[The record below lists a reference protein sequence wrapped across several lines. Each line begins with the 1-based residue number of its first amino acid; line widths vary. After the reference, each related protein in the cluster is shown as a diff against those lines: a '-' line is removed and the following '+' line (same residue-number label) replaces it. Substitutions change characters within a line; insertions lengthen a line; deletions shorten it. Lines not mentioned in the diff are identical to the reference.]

1 MLPPDAVKFLKACAA
16 RAEAFFSRFII
27 QNNLLAAAFSNF
39 EVGKSN
45 TGAVSSA
52 ILELVA
58 FIEKVSDV
66 HNTKLPM
73 GRSLMGHNLT
83 LVACS
88 HEQTN
93 MTALVEHV
101 YTKFYETY
109 KAECPIVFNAIRVRY
124 VDHHIGAP
132 SADMDVRNGSGDPD
146 AQGKPPQFVEKSAI
160 DAEEEMYWEKD
171 DDDRPPPG
179 GFTPGLGKNALSD
192 EEIPCRTPPQSLK
205 LVDYE
210 DEDDESS
217 TNISS
222 SDKSEDAK
230 PDDSDSH
237 KANGAVEVRPEDEE
251 EHELKLPERPSKSE
265 DDSQS
270 FFGGSVLVHKKKK
283 KLKMVV
289 KSTSVPQITL
299 KSSAASEK
307 TANSHDDGDAGY
319 QVSHREN
326 GAANGAAESSSSS
339 SLSASLI
346 AKRKLELEEAKSAE
360 SLVKKPK
367 TCSPVTSS

>member
-1 MLPPDAVKFLKACAA
+1 
-16 RAEAFFSRFII
+16 
-27 QNNLLAAAFSNF
+27 
-39 EVGKSN
+39 
-45 TGAVSSA
+45 
-52 ILELVA
+52 
-58 FIEKVSDV
+58 
-66 HNTKLPM
+66 
-73 GRSLMGHNLT
+73 
-83 LVACS
+83 
-88 HEQTN
+88 

-101 YTKFYETY
+101 YTKFYEMY

-124 VDHHIGAP
+124 VDHYIGAP

-146 AQGKPPQFVEKSAI
+146 TQGKPPQFVEKSAI

-210 DEDDESS
+210 DDDDESS
-217 TNISS
+217 AKSS
-222 SDKSEDAK
+222 STDKSEDAT
-230 PDDSDSH
+230 PGDSH
-237 KANGAVEVRPEDEE
+237 TSNGAVEVHPEDEE

-270 FFGGSVLVHKKKK
+270 FFGGAVLVHKKKK

-299 KSSAASEK
+299 KSSDASES
-307 TANSHDDGDAGY
+307 TANTHGDSDVGD

-326 GAANGAAESSSSS
+326 GAASGAANGVAEPSSSS

-346 AKRKLELEEAKSAE
+346 AKRRLELEEAKSAE